1 VTLRVA
7 RSTAVTPLDR
17 ATKRRLV
24 SGSTEAKSQPPSAPA
39 MLPATTYSS
48 LAATGVD
55 AASKIAN
62 PQIELIE
69 RKCQFPSFERY

>member
-1 VTLRVA
+1 
-7 RSTAVTPLDR
+7 
-17 ATKRRLV
+17 
-24 SGSTEAKSQPPSAPA
+24 

-69 RKCQFPSFERY
+69 RKSQFPSFERY

>member
-1 VTLRVA
+1 
-7 RSTAVTPLDR
+7 
-17 ATKRRLV
+17 
-24 SGSTEAKSQPPSAPA
+24 

-69 RKCQFPSFERY
+69 RKCQFPSFERYGRRFAGRPRYARASLNGLIVTGV